1 MDTLDIILLSILG
14 GTIVIGSV
22 MFFLAG
28 IYKVKKDKA
37 MVIEKSE
44 QFYGI
49 YKEGLYFF
57 MPVLYKRKGVYTLV
71 PMEKDIHI
79 DGLRDMVITYQVVDV
94 KKYHYY
100 EGDVELKIQSTY
112 EKFPN
117 LDEETLRNE
126 LENIGIKYIS
136 IRGK

>member
-1 MDTLDIILLSILG
+1 MSTLDIVLLSILG
-14 GTIVIGSV
+14 GTIILGAAL
-22 MFFLAG
+22 FFLAG

-37 MVIEKSE
+37 MVIEKAE
-44 QFYGI
+44 QFYGV
-49 YKEGLYFF
+49 YNQGTYFF

-79 DGLRDMVITYQVVDV
+79 EGLRDMVVTYQVIDV

-100 EGDVELKIQSTY
+100 QGDVEQLIRDTY
-112 EKFPN
+112 EKFPDLN
-117 LDEETLRNE
+117 EETLRNE
-126 LENIGIKYIS
+126 LENIGIKYIN